1 MTCIGTIPRLA
12 ALALSIFILS
22 MTTGYAYVRNHRNG
36 IVIPNGGTSGC
47 GVHHGSCI
55 SPNPGGVTVTTTG
68 GGKTV
73 PTKLAPSTPHSGFGG
88 TVHDHRH

>member
-36 IVIPNGGTSGC
+36 VVIPNGG
-47 GVHHGSCI
+47 HERLWGS
-55 SPNPGGVTVTTTG
+55 SRFLH
-68 GGKTV
+68 
-73 PTKLAPSTPHSGFGG
+73 LA
-88 TVHDHRH
+88 